1 MSSTKTKPYMGS
13 SSPSSSANSRQ
24 VGGEHYKS
32 GDVRAQEHWD
42 IVRFH
47 NLDYFQGQITKY
59 VMRHKLKNGLQ
70 DLKKAAHVL
79 QKYIE
84 IIEETEAGEATAG
97 YVNQDR

>member
-1 MSSTKTKPYMGS
+1 MLKPESY
-13 SSPSSSANSRQ
+13 SPTPAPTGANATQ
-24 VGGEHYKS
+24 VAGTHYK
-32 GDVRAQEHWD
+32 DRADPRAQEHWD

-59 VMRHKLKNGLQ
+59 VMRHKMKNGLQ
-70 DLKKAAHVL
+70 DLKKAQHFL

-84 IIEETEAGEATAG
+84 IQEESQGTDPTIG